1 MSARSRSTIAANSAA
16 ILKNDDF
23 WICSSAEG
31 AFKAMHGAVSSE
43 SMALAA
49 MTGVPAV
56 TIGVPSTILLND
68 TISPPGDTD
77 VFAFGVV
84 SGRTYMISM
93 YGSGANPLV
102 DSLVALFNAGGSF
115 VNLDDDGGSGTNALL
130 TFTATSTG
138 TWFIQTQAYPGSG
151 LTGQYTLDVLLQPLG
166 DVVGDTFGAAPLIGL
181 GVSYG
186 FIDAGVPPIYGG
198 GASETDTFKIN
209 MTAGKYYT
217 IEVAGGADYDSDWF
231 ALPAGELDPIIFLYD
246 SDGNEVA
253 FDDDIAFPSDI
264 SAQIGFFAQESGS
277 YYLDVQS
284 YAPWTGGYSIT
295 LNEYDPAD
303 FNPLDAINWFSADN
317 IDIGPGNTVKVY
329 FAAAGESFG
338 ELADNGTD
346 PLPSFGWN
354 AFEKQQVFDALQEY
368 TKILG
373 ITYVETNV
381 VADAEFRLITTTSE
395 DYGAYFY
402 PQDPAYGSQQ
412 GIGAFN
418 VDSGGWN
425 FDQQQA
431 LVQGGYAFAVLLHE
445 LGHAHGLAHPHDN
458 GGGSDIMLGVTGPF
472 DSYGIYDL
480 NQGVYTVM
488 SYNDA
493 WPLHPDGPSPF
504 TVGGIDNGWSGTLS
518 AFDIALLQQRYGV
531 ASPYAAGNSVYTL
544 KDVAAQGTYYETIWD
559 TGGTDEIRYN
569 GNRDA
574 TIDLTAAT
582 LDYSATGGG
591 VMSFVR
597 EIKAGFTIAAGVL
610 IEKGTGGNGDDVII
624 GNGAANTLAGNGGD
638 DFLMGRTGADALSG
652 GSGFDT
658 ASYALAAAG
667 VIATLNNGGTGSGSG
682 GEAAGDT
689 YTGIE
694 KLEGSK
700 FNDTLT
706 SNNGADT
713 LSGLGGNDLLTG
725 NNGEDVL
732 EGGDGDD
739 SLSGGNAAD
748 DLDGGAGA
756 DSLAGGSGDDHL
768 NGGAGDDVL
777 SGGNGNDVFSFS
789 EIGGSD
795 RITDMTHSDRIDLT
809 LIDAVAG
816 GADNAFTFIGAS
828 AFGGV
833 AGQLRSYSSLGNFFV
848 EGDVDGDGLGDF
860 IIQTNI
866 LAINNDLIL

>member
-1 MSARSRSTIAANSAA
+1 MSVRSRSQIANNSAT
-16 ILKNDDF
+16 ILKNDDY
-23 WICSSAEG
+23 WMCSASQG

-43 SMALAA
+43 LMALATMA
-49 MTGVPAV
+49 DVPRV

-77 VFAFGVV
+77 VFAISVV

-102 DSLVALFNAGGSF
+102 DSLVALFNNVGSF
-115 VNLDDDGGSGTNALL
+115 VNLDDDGGSGTNSLL

-151 LTGQYTLDVLLQPLG
+151 LTGQYTLDFLLKPLG

-186 FIDAGVPPIYGG
+186 FIDAGVPPVYGA

-217 IEVAGGADYDSDWF
+217 IEVAGGADYDSDYT

-246 SDGNEVA
+246 AAGNQVA

-264 SAQIGFFAQESGS
+264 SSQIGFFAQQSGS

-295 LNEYDPAD
+295 LQEYDPDD

-329 FAAAGESFG
+329 FAVAGESFG

-354 AFEKQQVFDALQEY
+354 AFEKQQIFDALQEY

-373 ITYVETNV
+373 INYVETNV
-381 VADAEFRLITTTSE
+381 AADAEFRLITTTSE

-402 PQDPAYGSQQ
+402 PQDPAFGSQQ

-425 FDQQQA
+425 FDQQQS
-431 LVQGGYAFAVLLHE
+431 LVQGGFAFAVMLHE

-458 GGGSDIMLGVTGPF
+458 GGGSDVMLGVTGPF

-504 TVGGIDNGWSGTLS
+504 TAAGVDNGWSGTLS

-531 ASPYAAGNSVYTL
+531 AAPYAAGNTVYTL
-544 KDVAAQGTYYETIWD
+544 KNVTAQGTYYETIWD
-559 TGGTDEIRYN
+559 TGGTDEIRYT

-574 TIDLTAAT
+574 RIDLTAAT

-591 VMSFVR
+591 VVSFV
-597 EIKAGFTIAAGVL
+597 EDIHGGYTIASGVV
-610 IEKGTGGNGDDVII
+610 IENGTGGNGNDVII
-624 GNGAANTLAGNGGD
+624 GNGAVNVLNGNGGD
-638 DFLMGRTGADALSG
+638 DFLMGKAGADALTG

-658 ASYALAAAG
+658 ASYSSAAAG
-667 VIATLNNGGTGSGSG
+667 VTASLATNTGSGG
-682 GEAAGDT
+682 DAAGDT
-689 YTGIE
+689 FSSIE
-694 KLEGSK
+694 KLEGSN

-706 SNNGADT
+706 GGNGKESLFGLGGNDNMSSGNGADT
-713 LSGLGGNDLLTG
+713 L
-725 NNGEDVL
+725 
-732 EGGDGDD
+732 
-739 SLSGGNAAD
+739 
-748 DLDGGAGA
+748 DGGAGNDTLSA
-756 DSLAGGSGDDHL
+756 GSGADHL

-777 SGGNGNDVFSFS
+777 TGGADGDVFSFS
-789 EIGGSD
+789 EIGGADS
-795 RITDMTHSDRIDLT
+795 ITDMTHSDRIDLT
-809 LIDAVAG
+809 LIDAVTG
-816 GADNAFTFIGAS
+816 GADNAFTFIGAG

-833 AGQLRSYSSLGNFFV
+833 AGQLRSYSSGANFFV
-848 EGDVDGDGLGDF
+848 AGDVNGDGVADF
-860 IIQTNI
+860 TIQTNI
-866 LAINNDLIL
+866 LIINNDLIL